1 MNANVGED
9 AHAFEFGEQF
19 ARRPAPPVE
28 PAASV
33 TEVAVG
39 AASIEAAAKQR
50 PAFLQ
55 PMSATQLVRDLKHRL
70 RYVENEIK
78 ARKALE
84 AERDQIRRLIK
95 AAKQDTGT
103 VHAIKRAAS

>member
-1 MNANVGED
+1 
-9 AHAFEFGEQF
+9 
-19 ARRPAPPVE
+19 
-28 PAASV
+28 
-33 TEVAVG
+33 
-39 AASIEAAAKQR
+39 
-50 PAFLQ
+50 
-55 PMSATQLVRDLKHRL
+55 MSATQLVRDLKRRL